1 MGQRIGVRAAGLL
14 QGRRWESRSQDGP
27 GPGESSHGAHQV
39 AGGAG
44 VVWKASAALPGE
56 HAVRCAKR
64 RRGDISEGWMCDAV
78 LDTGAR
84 LGMWWEP
91 ALNLVA
97 KPYFKGDSSEPL
109 TCMYDVVYLEIEFVR
124 YRILFSAK

>member
-1 MGQRIGVRAAGLL
+1 
-14 QGRRWESRSQDGP
+14 
-27 GPGESSHGAHQV
+27 
-39 AGGAG
+39 
-44 VVWKASAALPGE
+44 
-56 HAVRCAKR
+56 
-64 RRGDISEGWMCDAV
+64 MCDAV

-124 YRILFSAK
+124 YRILFSALLSTTRTHDTRAASAHACHDAQPRTST